1 MHPGDCSFSFFV
13 PIVPLWLL
21 TLPWLQYRVQQLQ
34 AEVESHRYNECM
46 GKSRHSRREF
56 LKGQAAIRTAGDAIA
71 AVIDGDDSGTTDV
84 APRAAYVLSV
94 ARRAMACPFEVRL
107 NSSRQQNDTAA
118 ALAALD
124 LIEQLEDQLTVY
136 RPHSEVKELNRRA
149 ATEPVEVEP
158 RLFALL
164 ELAGELHAASGG
176 AFDITSGPLSHV
188 WGFSR
193 REGRLP
199 SDAEISAARTNVG
212 WEKVSLSRERR
223 EVRFA
228 HEGVEINLNS
238 IGKGYA
244 LDRAAELL
252 AKSNVDD
259 FIFHGGRSTLVA
271 RGGNAAEER
280 GGWKAGLRHPLRPQ
294 LRIAEVTLRE
304 EALSTSGSATQFFRH
319 RGRSYGHL
327 LDPRTGWPA
336 EGMHSATVIA
346 RTGAEADA
354 LSTAFYVM
362 GASEVERFCERR
374 PDIRA
379 LLVLQGETQGTVQI
393 RVYNLSDSDW
403 RTVDVV

>member
-1 MHPGDCSFSFFV
+1 MEARR
-13 PIVPLWLL
+13 W
-21 TLPWLQYRVQQLQ
+21 
-34 AEVESHRYNECM
+34 YNGRM
-46 GKSRHSRREF
+46 GKTHHSRREF

-71 AVIDGDDSGTTDV
+71 AVIDGDDSPPVEADSRG
-84 APRAAYVLSV
+84 AYVLSV
-94 ARRAMACPFEVRL
+94 GRRAMACQFEVRL
-107 NSSRQQNDTAA
+107 NSSRERNDTAEA
-118 ALAALD
+118 MAALD

-136 RPHSEVKELNRRA
+136 RPHSEVMDINRRA
-149 ATEPVEVEP
+149 AVEPVEIEP

-176 AFDITSGPLSHV
+176 AFDITSGPLSQV

-199 SDAEISAARTNVG
+199 SEVEIAAARANVG
-212 WEKVSLSRERR
+212 WEKVTLSRERR
-223 EVRFA
+223 EISFA
-228 HEGVEINLNS
+228 YEGIEINLNS

-252 AKSNVDD
+252 VESNVYD
-259 FIFHGGRSTLVA
+259 FIFYGGRSTLVA
-271 RGGNAAEER
+271 RGNNAAEEC

-294 LRIAEVTLRE
+294 LRIAEFTLRD

-346 RTGAEADA
+346 PTGAEADA

-362 GASEVERFCERR
+362 GPEQVEKYCDER
-374 PDIRA
+374 PNIRA
-379 LLVLQGETQGTVQI
+379 LLVLPSSKHGAVEV
-393 RVYNLSDSDW
+393 RAYNLNDADW
-403 RTVDVV
+403 QTVDAR